1 MNRYLSSLGGE
12 NNILHWCSLLWLPG
26 WLSSK
31 ESACNAGDMGS
42 IPGLERSPGE
52 GNGNS
57 VFLLGKSHGQRS
69 LAGYSPWCCK
79 ESDMTYWLNKSFYNF
94 WNVIHWGFHQC
105 RRSIPYSGRS
115 PGKWN
120 GNPLQYSCL
129 GNPMDRGV
137 LQVVVH
143 RVAKSRTRLSIQA
156 CNMEKIYPEG

>member
-69 LAGYSPWCCK
+69 LAGYSQWGYKRIGDNLTTKQQQCQHIHICIYTH
-79 ESDMTYWLNKSFYNF
+79 TYIYVHTHMYTCTHTHTYISMY
-94 WNVIHWGFHQC
+94 IHIFLGVSEHG
-105 RRSIPYSGRS
+105 RRFRS
-115 PGKWN
+115 V
-120 GNPLQYSCL
+120 
-129 GNPMDRGV
+129 R
-137 LQVVVH
+137 
-143 RVAKSRTRLSIQA
+143 I
-156 CNMEKIYPEG
+156 